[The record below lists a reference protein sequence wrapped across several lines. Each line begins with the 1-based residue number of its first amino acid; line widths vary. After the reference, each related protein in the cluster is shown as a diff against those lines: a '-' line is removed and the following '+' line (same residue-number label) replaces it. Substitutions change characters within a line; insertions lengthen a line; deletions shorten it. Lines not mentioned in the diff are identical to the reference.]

1 MDTSTETS
9 EPTSEPAPA
18 RTFTVLEL
26 LYAASTLCTCGAGM
40 AYPLDTK
47 EAFKLRAWVC
57 SRVLLG
63 EVEID
68 TSRPDAEP
76 NGLGPIRRYD
86 LTGAEHIGLPWWCYS
101 VKSEGQPSAMG
112 ATTRPAGTHVET
124 EPRGVCKCGH
134 TWTAALRRSTVEGRQ
149 RSAGLDCPKCGAA
162 YLNPDGSTSGAVDAR
177 FRTVVV
183 ADEVRDAGA

>member
-1 MDTSTETS
+1 MDTSTEAT

-18 RTFTVLEL
+18 QTFTVMEL
-26 LYAASTLCTCGAGM
+26 LYAADTRCTCGAGL
-40 AYPLDTK
+40 AYPLNIS
-47 EAFKLRAWVC
+47 EAMKLNAWVC

-63 EVEID
+63 EVVID
-68 TSRPDAEP
+68 TSKSDPKP

-86 LTGAEHIGLPWWCYS
+86 LTGAEHVGLPFWCYS

-112 ATTRPAGTHVET
+112 ASTRPAGTHVET
-124 EPRGVCKCGH
+124 EPHGLCKCGH
-134 TWTAALRRSTVEGRQ
+134 TWTAALRRSTVDGRQ
-149 RSAGLDCPKCGAA
+149 RFEGLDCPKCGAA

-183 ADEVRDAGA
+183 PDEVRDAGA